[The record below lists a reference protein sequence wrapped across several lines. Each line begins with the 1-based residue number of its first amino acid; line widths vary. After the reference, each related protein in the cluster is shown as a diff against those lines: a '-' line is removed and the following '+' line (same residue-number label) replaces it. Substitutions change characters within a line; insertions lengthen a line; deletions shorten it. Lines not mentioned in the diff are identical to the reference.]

1 MDGRTETNAHRLTQ
15 KMNIDTA
22 QLSSGTG
29 AKVERGDGANGRA
42 EQAWGGWPLAWGTMD
57 GTKTARA
64 GGTDEGAPACMCRE
78 GRGDGGGGGWCVHAV
93 RAHGGGTAGRA
104 AVCYNIASN
113 KPNGRSIG

>member
-78 GRGDGGGGGWCVHAV
+78 GRGEWGRRWVVRPCRARSWRRDGGAGGGLL
-93 RAHGGGTAGRA
+93 
-104 AVCYNIASN
+104 
-113 KPNGRSIG
+113 